1 MLTYTI
7 ANDNFA
13 FVVGRNTG
21 SGKREY
27 LRVEKIS
34 WWRGGGTRS
43 VFTPRLREA
52 SLFTDSQASDFL
64 EMHNAFTVE
73 RQVSK
78 SEVLTLRID
87 T

>member
-13 FVVGRNTG
+13 FVVGRNTD
-21 SGKREY
+21 SGKRQY
-27 LRVEKIS
+27 LRVKKIS
-34 WWRGGGTRS
+34 RWRGGGTRH

-52 SLFTDSQASDFL
+52 SLFTHSEASDFS
-64 EMHNAFTVE
+64 EMHNDFAVE

-78 SEVLTLRID
+78 SEVLILRIE